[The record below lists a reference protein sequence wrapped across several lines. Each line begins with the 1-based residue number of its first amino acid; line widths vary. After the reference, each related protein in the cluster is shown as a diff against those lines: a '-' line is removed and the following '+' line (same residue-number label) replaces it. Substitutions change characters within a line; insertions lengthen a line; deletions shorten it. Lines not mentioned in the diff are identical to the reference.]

1 MSFQIKFSWG
11 FGSLR
16 TLLFYVNLRRTVII
30 LRSLF
35 IIKMNQVKIEKIN
48 GKYKFIH
55 LIYPYVVDIK
65 KYFQFS
71 FNVWSVM
78 Y

>member
-1 MSFQIKFSWG
+1 
-11 FGSLR
+11 
-16 TLLFYVNLRRTVII
+16 
-30 LRSLF
+30 
-35 IIKMNQVKIEKIN
+35 MNQVKIEKIN
-48 GKYKFIH
+48 GKYKFMH